1 MGEYWRGFCEFF
13 FSNLFTTKT
22 IGDMAA
28 CFRLVEK
35 NVTPKMNANLL
46 REFMREE
53 RAMVLQQMSPLKAPG
68 PDGFSA
74 GFYKKK

>member
-1 MGEYWRGFCEFF
+1 
-13 FSNLFTTKT
+13 
-22 IGDMAA
+22 MAA

-74 GFYKKK
+74 GFFFFKKKKKGATVGMRSVVLYWML